1 MPVMDGMELCQKIKS
16 DIRISHIPIIL
27 LTAKTAEE
35 HILNGLKEGADDYI
49 TKPFNTDILLL
60 RINKLLEW
68 TSINHQKFTTIDISP
83 SELTVSNLD
92 EQLIQKAIR
101 IVEENIDNTNFSVEE
116 LSATIGMSRGHL
128 YKKLLSITGKT
139 PVEFIRILRIK
150 RGKQLLEQSQMNIS
164 QIAYQVGL
172 SQNQFTKYFRDEY
185 GCLPSKY
192 QKNNFNENDSV
203 IK

>member
-192 QKNNFNENDSV
+192 QKNKTNENECATE
-203 IK
+203 